1 MVTPDSTPDPSRQ
14 LAVLAQ
20 NAAIADFHIGHLMGN
35 ATITDFIIAR
45 AMSNATN
52 DDFKVVIHTKIYTF
66 VTCLQRTYF
75 KTQLLQILP

>member
-1 MVTPDSTPDPSRQ
+1 
-14 LAVLAQ
+14 
-20 NAAIADFHIGHLMGN
+20 MGN

-75 KTQLLQILP
+75 KTQLLQI